1 MTVLQVEDVKQLVFP
16 VLLHQSDSAQ
26 IHGPLWQFRLYDNA
40 SALGGPLRRIW
51 TAAVAASALQRP
63 PLFVATRLFTNLQFS
78 YSRLGASFV
87 PQGLKPSGYSR

>member
-40 SALGGPLRRIW
+40 SALGGSFEEDLDGRGSSLSPPAPAIIRRDQ
-51 TAAVAASALQRP
+51 AVH
-63 PLFVATRLFTNLQFS
+63 
-78 YSRLGASFV
+78 
-87 PQGLKPSGYSR
+87 